1 MVFKDRFKNKF
12 IDQGNDD
19 RNWYKDAYLQHKFQ
33 GVLMVWIVIAYPKL
47 KKDHQKE
54 VKEYTIGTAEQPLV
68 PG

>member
-19 RNWYKDAYLQHKFQ
+19 RNRHKDAYLQQKIQ
-33 GVLMVWIVIAYPKL
+33 GVLMVWIVIAYPKG

-54 VKEYTIGTAEQPLV
+54 VKKYTIGTTEQPLV